1 MTGRIQERIGNRHP
15 FYCPHNVYKCWGVDR
30 WLALE
35 IHSDREFEILAGII
49 GQSGLTQD
57 PKFNS
62 MTSRKKNESEL
73 NQIIQDWT
81 CQRDRDWIV
90 NEFCQASLVASP
102 SREAKDVYADPHFR
116 QRNIFVQIN
125 HPELGGLEIIDTPW
139 KISGLQKP
147 NRHAPLLG
155 EHNDYVLRELL
166 SLSEE
171 EVKELQKNE
180 VIMGESGLDFYL
192 D

>member
-1 MTGRIQERIGNRHP
+1 M
-15 FYCPHNVYKCWGVDR
+15 
-30 WLALE
+30 A
-35 IHSDREFEILAGII
+35 
-49 GQSGLTQD
+49 
-57 PKFNS
+57 
-62 MTSRKKNESEL
+62 SRKKNEAEL

-90 NEFCQASLVASP
+90 NEFCRAGLATSP
-102 SREAKDVYADPHFR
+102 SREARDVYADPHFR
-116 QRNIFVQIN
+116 QRNIFLQIN
-125 HPELGGLEIIDTPW
+125 HPELGLLEIIDTPW
-139 KISGLQKP
+139 KISGFQSP

-171 EVKELQKNE
+171 EVKELQKKE